1 MKSNIYYVLGNP
13 QCSKGWIVIINSWLY
28 DGITDDND
36 INYKAQYWPSL
47 ESTIRWWN
55 DQKGPSG
62 WSKIWSL
69 VNRWLQSTAT
79 KECGC
84 DSDVFGVVWNTVW
97 IAIQASS
104 MIKLDAIIYSN
115 IGTVYNGHS
124 CALVDGYGTWWYC
137 DSFTVFDGSGHP
149 IGADIIVAGR
159 GESGSRLHLERP
171 GGRRGRGMGGNC
183 EAGKGGEEGLLKV
196 EGCYRGRIIACR
208 GRTRR
213 C

>member
-1 MKSNIYYVLGNP
+1 M
-13 QCSKGWIVIINSWLY
+13 
-28 DGITDDND
+28 
-36 INYKAQYWPSL
+36 
-47 ESTIRWWN
+47 
-55 DQKGPSG
+55 
-62 WSKIWSL
+62 KIWSL

-84 DSDVFGVVWNTVW
+84 DSDVYGVVWNTVW

-115 IGTVYNGHS
+115 IGTVYNGHR
-124 CALVDGYGTWWYC
+124 CTLVDGYGTWWYC

-171 GGRRGRGMGGNC
+171 GEREREGMVEPKHNTIHNSNTCRWG
-183 EAGKGGEEGLLKV
+183 V
-196 EGCYRGRIIACR
+196 EGPLSIPGYLVGWDGRAK
-208 GRTRR
+208 T
-213 C
+213 